1 MRSVGRGTR
10 IVLGQPLLEIIG
22 TSDVPLI
29 GNGFGL
35 EKVDVHAVPTDN
47 RPGWGN
53 GIALLRPAGYE
64 GHPTSEVQS
73 LTGLPFEARRRRTAA
88 ERSRVERAR
97 LGAEDL
103 KVWRKNADAHG
114 RPSSATSSRYARS
127 VTRLG

>member
-1 MRSVGRGTR
+1 M
-10 IVLGQPLLEIIG
+10 LGQPLLEIIG

-64 GHPTSEVQS
+64 GHPTSLGGGEPPPSEV
-73 LTGLPFEARRRRTAA
+73 GWRRRYPLRGFSKPGRVCCETLST
-88 ERSRVERAR
+88 SR
-97 LGAEDL
+97 LL
-103 KVWRKNADAHG
+103 
-114 RPSSATSSRYARS
+114 RPTNHQTSTCFPESWCTDDRPT
-127 VTRLG
+127 VIE